1 MLIKQS
7 VLSKHK
13 SQVRVRRIRTVY
25 IVVNAVMYAVFV
37 LLVLLNQFLPQS
49 QTDCKIG
56 SAENA
61 NSTRFYIILSY
72 QIFIAA
78 VCFGVSLAFMIQGIQ
93 FIIVSD
99 THVEKYRLKLTL
111 SQIFR
116 KAKMVNTSGRKD
128 KRRNLVST
136 SKQVVRLF
144 Y

>member
-1 MLIKQS
+1 VLIKQS

-13 SQVRVRRIRTVY
+13 ARGRLRRVKTVY
-25 IVVNAVMYAVFV
+25 IVVNAIMYAVFV

-49 QTDCKIG
+49 QTDCRIG
-56 SAENA
+56 STNNA

-93 FIIVSD
+93 FIIVRDSG
-99 THVEKYRLKLTL
+99 TELTCSKLTH
-111 SQIFR
+111 SQQIFR
-116 KAKMVNTSGRKD
+116 KAKMVNTSGSKN
-128 KRRNLVST
+128 KRRNLVC
-136 SKQVVRLF
+136 